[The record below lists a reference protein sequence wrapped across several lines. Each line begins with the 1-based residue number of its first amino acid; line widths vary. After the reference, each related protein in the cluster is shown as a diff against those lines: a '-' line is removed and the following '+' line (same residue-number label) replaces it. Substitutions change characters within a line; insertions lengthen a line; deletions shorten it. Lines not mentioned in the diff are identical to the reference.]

1 LSALRGFSERNK
13 NKHRIKNKR
22 LQVQNKFN
30 INLKPKIIAKH
41 LLANRLF
48 TLKVMPIDYSK
59 YPPDWSEI
67 RQRILER
74 AENKCECCG
83 LKNKSKVVSYLKN
96 GVRVWEDISW
106 QEWKNLNT
114 PKQVTVVLT
123 IAHLDHDETNHNVND
138 DRLKAMCQLCHLRYD
153 SEEKKRRRNL
163 MQTTS

>member
-1 LSALRGFSERNK
+1 
-13 NKHRIKNKR
+13 
-22 LQVQNKFN
+22 
-30 INLKPKIIAKH
+30 
-41 LLANRLF
+41 
-48 TLKVMPIDYSK
+48 MPIDYSK